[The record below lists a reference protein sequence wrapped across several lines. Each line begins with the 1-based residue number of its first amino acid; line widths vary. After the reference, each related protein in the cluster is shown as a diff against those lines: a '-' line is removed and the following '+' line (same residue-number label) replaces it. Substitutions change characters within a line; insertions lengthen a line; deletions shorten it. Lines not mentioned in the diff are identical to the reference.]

1 MALLLIPFF
10 MPLMLI
16 GWIFPPEHERELEE
30 REAEQDRAY
39 AATWAL
45 LYGRE
50 SEVIALHSAE

>member
-1 MALLLIPFF
+1 

-39 AATWAL
+39 AATWAV

-50 SEVIALHSAE
+50 SEVITLHPAE